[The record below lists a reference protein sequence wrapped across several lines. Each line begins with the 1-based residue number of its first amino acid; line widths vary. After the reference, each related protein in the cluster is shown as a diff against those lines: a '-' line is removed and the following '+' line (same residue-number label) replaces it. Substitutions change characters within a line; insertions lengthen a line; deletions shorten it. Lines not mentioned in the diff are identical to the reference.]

1 MLQLILM
8 NPSELMSL
16 YVNSHTATAKSTGV
30 DRTLQLYDAV
40 QVSVVS
46 LLKRSIYLKMCY

>member
-40 QVSVVS
+40 HVSVVS